1 MKVLLKR
8 DVKGLGD
15 VGEVKDVANG
25 YASNYLIPRGLA
37 VQATKGVLK
46 AHQQVAKAQARKQ
59 EVEINE
65 AQLLADKLDGV
76 ALTFSA
82 RAGESGKL
90 YGSITS
96 SDIASGIEMETGQAV
111 DRRKVV
117 LEHPIRELGKF
128 QIPIRLAPDVIPEV
142 TVVVEGEDE

>member
-8 DVKGLGD
+8 DVKGLGAAGD
-15 VGEVKDVANG
+15 VKEVANG

-37 VQATKGVLK
+37 VHATKGVIK
-46 AHQQVAKAQARKQ
+46 AQEQVVKVQARKQ
-59 EVEINE
+59 EAETSE
-65 AQLLADKLDGV
+65 AQMLADKLVGV

-90 YGSITS
+90 YGSITA

-111 DRRKVV
+111 DKRKVV
-117 LEHPIRELGKF
+117 LEHPIRELGKYK
-128 QIPIRLAPDVIPEV
+128 IPVHLAQDVVPEIIV
-142 TVVVEGEDE
+142 IVEGEGE